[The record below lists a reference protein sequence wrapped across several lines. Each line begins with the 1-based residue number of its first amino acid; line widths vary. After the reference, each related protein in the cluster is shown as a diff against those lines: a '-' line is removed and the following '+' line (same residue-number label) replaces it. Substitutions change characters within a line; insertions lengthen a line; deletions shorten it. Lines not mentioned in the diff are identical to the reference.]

1 MPDQTEKQ
9 TFSDDEALDFH
20 RIPTPGKIS
29 MAPTKPMATQRDL
42 SLAYSPGVAV
52 PVLAIA
58 ADADK
63 AYDYTSKG
71 NLVAVISNGTAI
83 LGLGNLGHM
92 ASKPVMEGKSVL
104 FKRFADVDSF
114 DIEVKTTDPDE
125 FITVVKNIGDTW
137 GGINLED
144 IKSPECFV
152 IESELQDLLDIPV
165 FHDDQHGTAII
176 STAGLINAVH
186 IAGKK
191 LDEIKVVLAGAGAA
205 GLSSIALMKAAGVK
219 AENTVICDR
228 DGVVYKGRDHGMD
241 QWKAAHATDTPL
253 RTLAEA
259 MVGADVVLGLSAK
272 GAITKEMVASMA
284 PNPII
289 FAMANPDPEI
299 TPEDVKSVRSDA
311 IIATGRSDY
320 VNQVNNVLAF
330 PYLFRGA
337 LDVRARLINLVM
349 KIACAHALA
358 ALAREDV
365 PDEVAAAYRGRKL
378 KFGPDYIIPT
388 PFDPRLIW
396 YIPPFVAQ
404 AAMDTGVAR
413 VQIEDMDAYR
423 HALRSRVDPSAAL
436 MQKISSAVRGGPN
449 KRVVFA
455 EGEEPAVIR
464 AAWGF
469 KQADLGTPI
478 LVGREDL
485 IRQNAAEAGLN
496 FDELGIE
503 ITNARVSD
511 HNVEDTDWLYEKLQR
526 RGYLRRDVQRMIN
539 HHQRHLLAR
548 LHAGIDLAQCQRV
561 GVLFHRG
568 HAVLIDDDI
577 RDGVEGILGEDAHR
591 HGLHLFQHR
600 QRVEAAYVLLG
611 IQRLAAGGEGHPDQ
625 LARLRQHLLHLL
637 ALGLQVFE
645 APHFHRVQRAE
656 VHADPAGGFEHHH
669 GAGQGLSALLLG
681 HEQRHQIRQILF
693 AVEAELAGLRLDLAR
708 LQPAG
713 EGETLD
719 QGCERH
725 PAHLFRRQR
734 QGSEG
739 GLVGLGHP
747 SLAVEGEDQ
756 VRQRLEQG
764 LNLVVLALG
773 GHVGDGLD
781 VIDAGNA
788 ADLRHQ
794 MLEIAKLQLGEI
806 EIDDA

>member
-1 MPDQTEKQ
+1 MPDLTEKQ
-9 TFSDDEALDFH
+9 TFSDQEALDFH

-58 ADADK
+58 QDADK
-63 AYDYTSKG
+63 AYEYTSKG

-114 DIEVKTTDPDE
+114 DVQVKTTDPDE

-176 STAGLINAVH
+176 STAGLINACHV
-186 IAGKK
+186 AGKR
-191 LDEIKVVLAGAGAA
+191 LDEVKVVLAGAGAA

-219 AENTVICDR
+219 AENTVICDK
-228 DGVVYKGRDHGMD
+228 DGVVYKGREHGMD

-337 LDVRARLINLVM
+337 LDVRARRVNHEM
-349 KIACAHALA
+349 KVACAQALA

-404 AAMDTGVAR
+404 AAMDSGVAR
-413 VQIEDMDAYR
+413 VQIDDMDAYR
-423 HALRSRVDPSAAL
+423 NALRSRVDPSAAL
-436 MQKISSAVRGGPN
+436 MQKINSAVRGGPN
-449 KRVVFA
+449 KRIVFA

-496 FDELGIE
+496 FDDLGIE
-503 ITNARVSD
+503 ITNARVSG

-539 HHQRHLLAR
+539 QDRNYFAATLVAKGRADAMVAGVTRNFNMALKEVQRVLDVDDTLIGLSILLAKGR
-548 LHAGIDLAQCQRV
+548 T
-561 GVLFHRG
+561 LFVADTTIHE
-568 HAVLIDDDI
+568 LP
-577 RDGVEGILGEDAHR
+577 DA
-591 HGLHLFQHR
+591 
-600 QRVEAAYVLLG
+600 
-611 IQRLAAGGEGHPDQ
+611 
-625 LARLRQHLLHLL
+625 
-637 ALGLQVFE
+637 
-645 APHFHRVQRAE
+645 
-656 VHADPAGGFEHHH
+656 
-669 GAGQGLSALLLG
+669 
-681 HEQRHQIRQILF
+681 
-693 AVEAELAGLRLDLAR
+693 AELAD
-708 LQPAG
+708 
-713 EGETLD
+713 
-719 QGCERH
+719 
-725 PAHLFRRQR
+725 
-734 QGSEG
+734 
-739 GLVGLGHP
+739 
-747 SLAVEGEDQ
+747 
-756 VRQRLEQG
+756 
-764 LNLVVLALG
+764 
-773 GHVGDGLD
+773 
-781 VIDAGNA
+781 
-788 ADLRHQ
+788 
-794 MLEIAKLQLGEI
+794 IAIK
-806 EIDDA
+806 A